1 MEVTPNY
8 FRNTP
13 LPARNLGISTNLE
26 GEGEIF
32 TPNKNYV
39 MVPFDAKPKEFGEIV
54 ENTIN
59 LSSYQATE
67 YYENNLELLP
77 LFERKKIAQ
86 EYIDL
91 GNGLPTGFYNK
102 LETGTVDPKTTAKAE
117 KVINEF
123 FGEQV

>member
-1 MEVTPNY
+1 MRGLIPI
-8 FRNTP
+8 
-13 LPARNLGISTNLE
+13 ARNLGISTNLE
-26 GEGEIF
+26 GEGEVF

-91 GNGLPTGFYNK
+91 GNGLCTGFYDN
-102 LETGTVDPKTTAKAE
+102 LVTGKTTDKVLADAE
-117 KVINEF
+117 KVVTQF

>member
-1 MEVTPNY
+1 MRGLIPI
-8 FRNTP
+8 
-13 LPARNLGISTNLE
+13 ARNLGISTNLE

>member
-1 MEVTPNY
+1 M
-8 FRNTP
+8 
-13 LPARNLGISTNLE
+13 
-26 GEGEIF
+26 
-32 TPNKNYV
+32 
-39 MVPFDAKPKEFGEIV
+39 
-54 ENTIN
+54 
-59 LSSYQATE
+59 
-67 YYENNLELLP
+67 ELLP